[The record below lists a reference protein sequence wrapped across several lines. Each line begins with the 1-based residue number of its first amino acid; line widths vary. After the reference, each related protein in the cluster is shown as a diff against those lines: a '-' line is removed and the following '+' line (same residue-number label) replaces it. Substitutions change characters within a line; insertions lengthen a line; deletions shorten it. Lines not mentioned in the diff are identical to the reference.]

1 MDSGAGTGAVDA
13 PATYVIRVQGH
24 LDRQWAGWLDDLV
37 ITHVPSGES
46 QLVCRVR
53 DQAALHGLLNQ
64 LFALNITLVSVVR
77 QGSLPPETG
86 SERPSR

>member
-13 PATYVIRVQGH
+13 PATYVIQVQGH
-24 LDRQWAGWLDDLV
+24 LDGQWAEWFEGLV
-37 ITHVPSGES
+37 ITHAPNGES

-64 LFALNITLVSVVR
+64 LFALNVTLVSVVR
-77 QGSLPPETG
+77 QG
-86 SERPSR
+86 RPAA